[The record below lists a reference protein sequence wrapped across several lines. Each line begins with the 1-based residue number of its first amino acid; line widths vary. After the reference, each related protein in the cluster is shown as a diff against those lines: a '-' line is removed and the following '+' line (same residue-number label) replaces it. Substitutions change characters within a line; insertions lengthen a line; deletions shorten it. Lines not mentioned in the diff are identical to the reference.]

1 MAYEYEN
8 EFYGYANDDDA
19 ESWASESKMTKKM
32 KRELA
37 ELNKEDKN
45 FYQLKRKPNSYSTK
59 TINVFGSGDVGTS
72 IRDAITGVRNY
83 AHKVGSAREDL
94 YFKVRVCTGEFG
106 NREAPTLFFD
116 SPEQYER
123 HMLMTLDADTKMRWH
138 RKSQA
143 ARRELDCEDE
153 PRNMKVLE
161 SGQKVTVVN

>member
-8 EFYGYANDDDA
+8 EFYGYDDDA
-19 ESWASESKMTKKM
+19 ESWVSESKMTKKM

-45 FYQLKRKPNSYSTK
+45 FFQLKRKLNSYTTK

-83 AHKVGSAREDL
+83 AHKVGSASEDL
-94 YFKVRVCTGEFG
+94 YFKARVCTGEFG
-106 NREAPTLFFD
+106 NRESPTLFFE
-116 SPEQYER
+116 SPDQYER
-123 HMLMTLDADTKMRWH
+123 HMQQTLDADTKMRWQ
-138 RKSQA
+138 RKNQA
-143 ARRELDCEDE
+143 ARRELSCEDE

-161 SGQKVTVVN
+161 SGQKVTVVK